1 MLRPEV
7 ASANS
12 DEGGFATANQKAVDT
27 VVSAEM
33 AQNSAVYPTAEDLTR
48 LEFLAV
54 LPDDLLPVYDDIWT
68 RLLGA

>member
-1 MLRPEV
+1 MLRPDV

-12 DEGGFATANQKAVDT
+12 SEGGYATANLLAVEKF
-27 VVSAEM
+27 VPAEM
-33 AQNSAVYPTAEDLTR
+33 ANNPAIYPTASDLSR

-54 LPDDLLPVYDDIWT
+54 IPDDILPVYDDIWT